1 VGSELDRQFRNS
13 MKTRKATIQPTF
25 EGNLITESS
34 YKQQFL
40 NFGVL
45 PKANIKA

>member
-1 VGSELDRQFRNS
+1 
-13 MKTRKATIQPTF
+13 MKMRKATIQPTF
-25 EGNLITESS
+25 EGKLISESS
-34 YKQQFL
+34 YKQQFV

>member
-1 VGSELDRQFRNS
+1 
-13 MKTRKATIQPTF
+13 MKTRRATIQPTF
-25 EGNLITESS
+25 EGKITSESS
-34 YKQQFL
+34 YKQQFM

>member
-1 VGSELDRQFRNS
+1 MKDRQVS
-13 MKTRKATIQPTF
+13 IQPIH
-25 EGNLITESS
+25 EGKILSESS